1 MYHIKSL
8 STIQSYVHHRIPQST
23 SFSIV
28 QTSYLNIPQFTV
40 MYTIAFLKVRA
51 FQLSKRHI
59 STIHNLELCT
69 PSHSSKYE
77 LFNCSNVISQQSTIQ
92 SYVHHRIPQST
103 SFSIVQTSYLNNPQ
117 FTVMYTIAFLKV
129 LAFQLSKRHISTIH
143 NLVMYTIAFLKV
155 RAFPLSKRHISTIH
169 NLELCTP
176 SHSSKYELF
185 NCPNVISQQSTIQ
198 SYVHHRIPQSTSFSI
213 VQTSYLNNPQ
223 FRVMYTIAFLKV
235 RAFQLSKR
243 HISTIHNLELCT
255 PSHSS
260 KYELFNCP
268 NVISQ
273 QYTIQSYVHHR
284 IPQSTSFSI
293 VQTSYLNNPQF
304 RVMYTIAFLKVRA
317 FQLSKRH
324 ISTIHNLELC
334 TPSHSSKYELFNC
347 PNVISQQ
354 STIQSYVHHRIPQS
368 TSFSIVQ
375 TSYLNNPQFR
385 VMYTIA
391 FLKVRAFQLSKRHIS
406 TIHNLELCTPSHS
419 SKYELFNCPN
429 VISQQST
436 IQSYV
441 HHRIPQSTSFSIVQT
456 SYLNNPQFRVMYTIA
471 FLKVRAFQLSK
482 RHISTIHN
490 LELCTPSHYSKH
502 ELFNCPNVISQQSTI
517 QSYVHHRIPQSTSF
531 SIVQTSYLN
540 NSQFRVMYTIAF
552 LKVRAF
558 QLSKRH
564 ISTIHNLELCTPS
577 HSSKYELFN
586 CPNVISQQSTI
597 QSYVHH
603 RIPQSTSFSIVQ
615 TSYLN
620 NPQFRVMYT
629 IAFLKVRAFQL
640 SKRHIST
647 IHNLELC
654 TPSHSSKYELFNCPN
669 VISQQSTIQSYVHH
683 RIPQSTSFSIVQTSY
698 LNNPQFRV
706 MYTIAFLKVRAFQ
719 LSKRH
724 ISTIHNLE
732 LCTPSHSSKYE
743 LFNCPNVISQ
753 QSTIQSYVH
762 HRIPQST
769 SFSIVQTSYL
779 NNPQF
784 RVMYT
789 IAFLKVRAFQLS
801 KRHIS
806 TIHNLELCTPS
817 HSSKYELFNCP
828 NVISQQ
834 STIQSYVH
842 HRIPQS
848 TSFSIV
854 QTSYLN
860 NSQFRVMYTI
870 AFLKVRAFQLS
881 KRHISTIHNLELCTP
896 SHSSKYELF
905 NCPNV
910 ISQQST
916 IQSYVHHR
924 IPQSTSFS
932 IVQTSYLNNPQFRV
946 MYTIAFLK
954 VRAFQL
960 SKRHIST
967 IHNLELCTPSHSSKY
982 ELFNCPNVISQQS
995 TIQSYVQTSPSHRI
1009 PQSTSFSIVQTS
1021 YLNNPQ
1027 FRVMYTIAFLKVRA
1041 FQLSKRHISTIHN
1054 LELCTPSHS
1063 SKYELFN
1070 CPNVISQQSTIQSYV
1085 HHRIPQSTSFSIVQ
1099 TSYLNNPQ
1107 FRVMYTIAFLKVRAF
1122 QLSKRHISTIHNL
1135 ELCTPSHSSKYELF
1149 NCPNVISQQS
1159 TIQSYVHHRIPQST
1173 SFSIVQ
1179 TSYLNNPQFRVMYT
1193 IAFLKVRAFQLSK
1206 RHISTIHNLELCTPS
1221 HSSKYELFNC
1231 PNVISQQS
1239 TIQSYVH
1246 HRIPQST
1253 SFSIVQ
1259 TSYLN
1264 NTQFRVMYTIAF
1276 LKVRA
1281 FQLSK
1286 RHISTIHNLELCTPS
1301 HSSKYELFNCPN
1313 VISQQYTIQSYVHHR
1328 IPQSTSFSIVQTSY
1342 LNNQFRVM
1350 YTIAF
1355 LKVFNCPNVI
1365 SQQSTIQS
1373 YVHHRI
1379 PQSTSFSI
1387 VQTSYLNNTQFRVM
1401 YTIAFLKV
1409 RAFQLSKRHIST
1421 IHNLELCTPSHSSK
1435 YELFNCPNVISQQST
1450 IQSYVHHRIPQS
1462 TSFSIVQTSYLNN
1475 PQFRVM
1481 YTIAFL
1487 KVRAFQLSKRHISTI
1502 HNLELCTPSHSS
1514 KYELFKCPNVI
1525 SLLAKLPEWW
1535 H

>member
-1 MYHIKSL
+1 MI
-8 STIQSYVHHRIPQST
+8 I
-23 SFSIV
+23 SFNNS
-28 QTSYLNIPQFTV
+28 N
-40 MYTIAFLKVRA
+40 
-51 FQLSKRHI
+51 
-59 STIHNLELCT
+59 
-69 PSHSSKYE
+69 
-77 LFNCSNVISQQSTIQ
+77 NVISQQSTIQ
-92 SYVHHRIPQST
+92 SYVHYRIPQST
-103 SFSIVQTSYLNNPQ
+103 SFSIVQMSYLKNPQ
-117 FTVMYTIAFLKV
+117 FRVMYTTAFLKV
-129 LAFQLSKRHISTIH
+129 PAFQL
-143 NLVMYTIAFLKV
+143 
-155 RAFPLSKRHISTIH
+155 
-169 NLELCTP
+169 
-176 SHSSKYELF
+176 
-185 NCPNVISQQSTIQ
+185 
-198 SYVHHRIPQSTSFSI
+198 STSFSI

-243 HISTIHNLELCT
+243 HISTN
-255 PSHSS
+255 
-260 KYELFNCP
+260 
-268 NVISQ
+268 
-273 QYTIQSYVHHR
+273 
-284 IPQSTSFSI
+284 
-293 VQTSYLNNPQF
+293 
-304 RVMYTIAFLKVRA
+304 
-317 FQLSKRH
+317 
-324 ISTIHNLELC
+324 HNLELC

-471 FLKVRAFQLSK
+471 FLKVRTFQLSK

-490 LELCTPSHYSKH
+490 LELCTPSHSSKY

-540 NSQFRVMYTIAF
+540 NPQFRVMYTIAF

-860 NSQFRVMYTI
+860 NPQFRVMYTI

-916 IQSYVHHR
+916 IQSYVH
-924 IPQSTSFS
+924 
-932 IVQTSYLNNPQFRV
+932 
-946 MYTIAFLK
+946 
-954 VRAFQL
+954 
-960 SKRHIST
+960 
-967 IHNLELCTPSHSSKY
+967 
-982 ELFNCPNVISQQS
+982 
-995 TIQSYVQTSPSHRI
+995 HRI

-1264 NTQFRVMYTIAF
+1264 N
-1276 LKVRA
+1276 
-1281 FQLSK
+1281 
-1286 RHISTIHNLELCTPS
+1286 P
-1301 HSSKYELFNCPN
+1301 
-1313 VISQQYTIQSYVHHR
+1313 
-1328 IPQSTSFSIVQTSY
+1328 
-1342 LNNQFRVM
+1342 
-1350 YTIAF
+1350 
-1355 LKVFNCPNVI
+1355 
-1365 SQQSTIQS
+1365 
-1373 YVHHRI
+1373 
-1379 PQSTSFSI
+1379 
-1387 VQTSYLNNTQFRVM
+1387 QFRVM

-1514 KYELFKCPNVI
+1514 KYELFNCPNVI
-1525 SLLAKLPEWW
+1525 SQQSTIQSYVHQFRVMYISTSQFKVMYTIKVRAFQLSKRHISTIHNLELCTPSHSSKYELFNCPNVISQQSTIQSYVHHRIPQSTSFSIVQTSYLNNPQFRVMYTIAFLKVRAFQLSKRHISTIHNLELCTPSHSSKYELFNCPNVISQQSTIQSYVHHRIPQSTSFSIVQTSYLNNPQFRVMYTIAFLKVRAFQLSKRHISTIHNLKLCTPSHSSKYELFNCPNVISQQSTIQSYV
-1535 H
+1535 HHRIPQSTSFSIVQTSYLNNPQFRVMYTIAFLKVRAFQLSKRHISTIHNLELCTPSHSSKYELFNCPNVISQQSTI